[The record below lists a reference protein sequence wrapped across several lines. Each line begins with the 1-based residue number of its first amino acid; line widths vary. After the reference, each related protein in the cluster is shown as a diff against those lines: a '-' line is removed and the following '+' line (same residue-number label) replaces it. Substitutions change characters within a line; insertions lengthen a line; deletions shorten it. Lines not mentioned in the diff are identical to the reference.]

1 MIWIQVLIP
10 ILLMVIL
17 LAKKIRLELVLPA
30 GAICMALISGVDLPD
45 IGSEWLNSFINRRSA
60 DLFIIIMSVM
70 LLGELMEKGKMF
82 GRMSAIFLKIFRD
95 NRIAAAA
102 SAAFIG
108 FLPMPGGSLISAPFV
123 DKLLPGYEQK
133 EKMAVNYWY
142 RHIWE
147 YFFPLYAGLAW
158 IITVMKVPAT
168 DLFIYQGAMTVV
180 MASAGLPILLKHR
193 KQEITEL
200 ATAENPLKLLV
211 ISWPILLAVG
221 LSIVFSLDLPWA
233 VLISLIAFII
243 KERHL
248 AVYIKPFVMK
258 KRTVYVIFLVTGMV
272 FFDSIV
278 RSSGVATGVYEAL
291 KGSNPAVFVFLV
303 PMICGVLTGITIG
316 FVSISFPV
324 IYPFLVVNGVVDMNY
339 LLLGFIGGFMGVMLS
354 PMHLCL
360 IVTTD
365 FFKTT
370 LKDVYPYIIKAG
382 VLTLAGGVLYYL
394 GMKLTCL

>member
-180 MASAGLPILLKHR
+180 MASAGLPILLKHK

-339 LLLGFIGGFMGVMLS
+339 LLLGFIGGF
-354 PMHLCL
+354 
-360 IVTTD
+360 
-365 FFKTT
+365 
-370 LKDVYPYIIKAG
+370 
-382 VLTLAGGVLYYL
+382 
-394 GMKLTCL
+394 

>member
-1 MIWIQVLIP
+1 MIWIQIFVP
-10 ILLMVIL
+10 ILLMVVL
-17 LAKKIRLELVLPA
+17 LAKKVRLEAVLPA
-30 GAICMALISGVDLPD
+30 GAVCMALISGVDLLKTA
-45 IGSEWLNSFINRRSA
+45 SEWFNSFLNPRSR
-60 DLFIIIMSVM
+60 DLFIIIISVM

-82 GRMSAIFLKIFRD
+82 GRMSAIFLKIFKD

-123 DKLLPGYEQK
+123 DKLLPGYENR

-158 IITVMKVPAT
+158 IITVMKVPPQN
-168 DLFIYQGAMTVV
+168 LLIYQGAMTLI
-180 MASAGLPILLKHR
+180 MAGAGLPLLFKH
-193 KQEITEL
+193 KKTDIPEL
-200 ATAENPLKLLV
+200 ATTENPLRLFV

-221 LSIVFSLDLPWA
+221 LSIVFSLELPWA
-233 VLISLIAFII
+233 VLISLIAFIL
-243 KERHL
+243 KERYL
-248 AVYIKPFVMK
+248 AVHIKPFLMK
-258 KRTVYVIFLVTGMV
+258 KKTVYVIFLVAGMV

-291 KGSNPAVFVFLV
+291 KNSNPAIFVFLV
-303 PMICGVLTGITIG
+303 PFICGLLTGITIG

-339 LLLGFIGGFMGVMLS
+339 LLLGFIGGFLGVMVS

-365 FFKTT
+365 SFKTT
-370 LKDVYPYIIKAG
+370 LREVYPYLIKAG
-382 VLTLAGGVLYYL
+382 MITLAGGLAYYFL
-394 GMKLTCL
+394 LSSF

>member
-1 MIWIQVLIP
+1 MIWVQIVIP
-10 ILLMVIL
+10 ILLMVVL
-17 LAKKIRLELVLPA
+17 LAKKVRLEGVLPA
-30 GAICMALISGVDLPD
+30 GAVCMALISGVDVLK
-45 IGSEWLNSFINRRSA
+45 IVTEWLATFINPRSR

-70 LLGELMEKGKMF
+70 LLGELMEKGKLF
-82 GRMSAIFLKIFRD
+82 GRMSAIFLKIFKD

-133 EKMAVNYWY
+133 EKLAVNYWY

-168 DLFIYQGAMTVV
+168 DLFIYQGAMSIV
-180 MASAGLPILLKHR
+180 MASSGLFFLLKHP
-193 KQEITEL
+193 KTPIPEL
-200 ATAENPLKLLV
+200 ATTENPLKLLV

-233 VLISLIAFII
+233 VLISLTAFVI
-243 KERHL
+243 KERKL
-248 AVYIKPFVMK
+248 AVHIKPFVMK
-258 KRTVYVIFLVTGMV
+258 KRTLYLVFLVTGMV

-278 RSSGVATGVYEAL
+278 RSSGVAQGVYESL
-291 KGSNPAVFVFLV
+291 KGSNPAIFVFIV
-303 PMICGVLTGITIG
+303 PFICGLLTGITIG

-324 IYPFLVVNGVVDMNY
+324 IYPFLIVNGVVDMDY
-339 LLLGFIGGFMGVMLS
+339 LMLGFIGGFLGVMIS

-370 LKDVYPYIIKAG
+370 LKEVYPYLIKAG
-382 VLTLAGGVLYYL
+382 LITLVGGLAYYFVLSSF
-394 GMKLTCL
+394 

>member
-1 MIWIQVLIP
+1 
-10 ILLMVIL
+10 
-17 LAKKIRLELVLPA
+17 
-30 GAICMALISGVDLPD
+30 
-45 IGSEWLNSFINRRSA
+45 
-60 DLFIIIMSVM
+60 
-70 LLGELMEKGKMF
+70 
-82 GRMSAIFLKIFRD
+82 
-95 NRIAAAA
+95 
-102 SAAFIG
+102 
-108 FLPMPGGSLISAPFV
+108 
-123 DKLLPGYEQK
+123 
-133 EKMAVNYWY
+133 
-142 RHIWE
+142 
-147 YFFPLYAGLAW
+147 
-158 IITVMKVPAT
+158 MKVPAT

-180 MASAGLPILLKHR
+180 MASAGLPILLKHK

>member
-1 MIWIQVLIP
+1 MIWIQITVP

-17 LAKKIRLELVLPA
+17 LAKKVRLEIVLPA
-30 GAICMALISGVDLPD
+30 GAVCMALLSGMNVLN
-45 IGSEWLNSFINRRSA
+45 IGREWLNTFISPRSFE
-60 DLFIIIMSVM
+60 LFVIILSVM

-82 GRMSAIFLKIFRD
+82 GRMSAIFMKIFKD

-123 DKLLPGYEQK
+123 DKLLPGFEQK
-133 EKMAVNYWY
+133 KKMAVNYWY

-158 IITVMKVPAT
+158 IITVMKVSPF
-168 DLFIYQGAMTVV
+168 DLFRYQGGLTIV
-180 MASAGLPILLKHR
+180 MAVAGLPLLLRQK
-193 KQEITEL
+193 KAAIPEL
-200 ATAENPLKLLV
+200 TTTENPLKLLV

-221 LSIVFSLDLPWA
+221 LSIFLSLDLHWA
-233 VLISLIAFII
+233 VLISLIAFTI
-243 KERHL
+243 KEKHL

-258 KRTVYVIFLVTGMV
+258 KRTIYLVFLVSGMV

-278 RSSGVATGVYEAL
+278 RNSGVARNVYEAL
-291 KGSNPAVFVFLV
+291 AGSNPAIFVFLI
-303 PMICGVLTGITIG
+303 PFICGFLTGITVG

-339 LLLGFIGGFMGVMLS
+339 LLLAFVGGFFGVMMS

-370 LKDVYPYIIKAG
+370 LRDVYPYLIKSGAI
-382 VLTLAGGVLYYL
+382 TLVGGLLYYFAIS
-394 GMKLTCL
+394 GVS

>member
-82 GRMSAIFLKIFRD
+82 GRMSAIFLKIFKD

-123 DKLLPGYEQK
+123 DKLLPCYEQK

-394 GMKLTCL
+394 GMKLT

>member
-1 MIWIQVLIP
+1 MIWIQIAVP
-10 ILLMVIL
+10 VLLMVIF
-17 LAKKIRLELVLPA
+17 LAKKVRLEAVLPA
-30 GAICMALISGVDLPD
+30 GAVCMALISGVDLLK
-45 IGSEWLNSFINRRSA
+45 IVSEWLNSFLNPRSR
-60 DLFIIIMSVM
+60 DLFIIIISVM

-82 GRMSAIFLKIFRD
+82 GRMSAIFLKIFKD

-133 EKMAVNYWY
+133 EKMTVNYWY

-168 DLFIYQGAMTVV
+168 DLFIYQGAMTFI
-180 MASAGLPILLKHR
+180 MASAGLPLLLKHK

-248 AVYIKPFVMK
+248 AVHIKPFVMK

-394 GMKLTCL
+394 GMKLT

>member
-1 MIWIQVLIP
+1 
-10 ILLMVIL
+10 MVIL

-123 DKLLPGYEQK
+123 DKLLPCYEQK

-394 GMKLTCL
+394 GMKLT

>member
-1 MIWIQVLIP
+1 MIWVQIFVP
-10 ILLMVIL
+10 ILLMVVL
-17 LAKKIRLELVLPA
+17 LAKKVRLEAVLPA
-30 GAICMALISGVDLPD
+30 GAVCMALISGVEIYEILKNW
-45 IGSEWLNSFINRRSA
+45 SSAFLSSRSW
-60 DLFIIIMSVM
+60 DLFIIIISVT

-82 GRMSAIFLKIFRD
+82 GRMSAIFLKIFKD

-123 DKLLPGYEQK
+123 EKLLPGYENR

-168 DLFIYQGAMTVV
+168 DLFVYQGFMTLV
-180 MASAGLPILLKHR
+180 MAAAGAPLLFRHK
-193 KQEITEL
+193 KTDIPEL
-200 ATAENPLKLLV
+200 ATTENPLRLFV
-211 ISWPILLAVG
+211 ISWPIFLAVG
-221 LSIVFSLDLPWA
+221 LSIILSLALPWA
-233 VLISLIAFII
+233 VLVSLIAFIV

-248 AVYIKPFVMK
+248 ALHIKPFLLK
-258 KRTVYVIFLVTGMV
+258 KKTLYIAFLVTGMV

-278 RSSGVATGVYEAL
+278 RSSGVATEVYEAL
-291 KGSNPAVFVFLV
+291 KNSNPAIFVFMV
-303 PMICGVLTGITIG
+303 PFICGLLTGITIG

-339 LLLGFIGGFMGVMLS
+339 LLLGFIGGFLGVMVS

-365 FFKTT
+365 SFKTT
-370 LKDVYPYIIKAG
+370 LREVYPYLIKAG
-382 VLTLAGGVLYYL
+382 MITLAGGLAYYAVLSSF
-394 GMKLTCL
+394 

>member
-1 MIWIQVLIP
+1 
-10 ILLMVIL
+10 MVIL

-123 DKLLPGYEQK
+123 DKLLPGYKQK

-180 MASAGLPILLKHR
+180 MASAGLPILLKHK

-394 GMKLTCL
+394 GMKLT